1 MGDIVL
7 MCSRW
12 DRLDSGYLLCWHV
25 VAVAMDHHWSNLN
38 LNQAYG
44 RLPTPAN
51 AAAAAGLNRFDL
63 HLLEQ
68 QGFATAGWFQLTLTS
83 EIITTLPS
91 AALFSCLAC

>member
-1 MGDIVL
+1 
-7 MCSRW
+7 
-12 DRLDSGYLLCWHV
+12 
-25 VAVAMDHHWSNLN
+25 MDHHWSNLN

-68 QGFATAGWFQLTLTS
+68 QGFATAGLSVCRVVLYL
-83 EIITTLPS
+83 ID
-91 AALFSCLAC
+91 

>member
-1 MGDIVL
+1 
-7 MCSRW
+7 
-12 DRLDSGYLLCWHV
+12 
-25 VAVAMDHHWSNLN
+25 MDHHWSNLN

-68 QGFATAGWFQLTLTS
+68 QGFATAG
-83 EIITTLPS
+83 
-91 AALFSCLAC
+91 LFAVFLSLLHM

>member
-1 MGDIVL
+1 ME
-7 MCSRW
+7 
-12 DRLDSGYLLCWHV
+12 
-25 VAVAMDHHWSNLN
+25 HHWSNLN

-68 QGFATAGWFQLTLTS
+68 QGFATAGLFTVFFQCVPLVS
-83 EIITTLPS
+83 YKS
-91 AALFSCLAC
+91 S

>member
-1 MGDIVL
+1 
-7 MCSRW
+7 
-12 DRLDSGYLLCWHV
+12 
-25 VAVAMDHHWSNLN
+25 MDHHWSNLN

-68 QGFATAGWFQLTLTS
+68 QGFATAGHQLHHFFTMIEVTDDNL
-83 EIITTLPS
+83 
-91 AALFSCLAC
+91 

>member
-1 MGDIVL
+1 
-7 MCSRW
+7 
-12 DRLDSGYLLCWHV
+12 
-25 VAVAMDHHWSNLN
+25 MDHHWSNLN

-68 QGFATAGWFQLTLTS
+68 QGFATAGL
-83 EIITTLPS
+83 I
-91 AALFSCLAC
+91 LAFFA

>member
-1 MGDIVL
+1 ME
-7 MCSRW
+7 
-12 DRLDSGYLLCWHV
+12 
-25 VAVAMDHHWSNLN
+25 HHWSNLN

-68 QGFATAGWFQLTLTS
+68 QGFATAGSFAVFLQHINYKS
-83 EIITTLPS
+83 PS
-91 AALFSCLAC
+91 VCISRL